1 MSTRPSRPIRKG
13 RSCPA
18 RSWGVSE
25 SLLHHAPAP
34 GHLSPGGRI
43 LGRPVRPH
51 TTACP
56 VWPPVPHDEGE
67 SRQIENKP
75 DFHHLK
81 QFLHACPLVVAVL
94 KRNEA
99 QGVPGRGV
107 PANGTFLACA
117 DCLIGGTGCEVS
129 QCAARP
135 ANTYGPLY
143 WPGEQRRRAFCCVR
157 SAGSD
162 PRLETGCLP
171 PSDTMWYAP
180 ARPLASQIRHRSA
193 PSRARSPD
201 AAPGWCFLRP
211 SAAGRPDQGL
221 ALRGWTNK
229 INVLQFAELTCKMES
244 RKWPLSDMPGSA
256 PRTSI

>member
-1 MSTRPSRPIRKG
+1 MSTRPNRPIRKG
-13 RSCPA
+13 RSYPA

-43 LGRPVRPH
+43 LGRRVRPH

-56 VWPPVPHDEGE
+56 VLPPVPKEEGK

-99 QGVPGRGV
+99 QRVPGRGV
-107 PANGTFLACA
+107 PATGTFLACA
-117 DCLIGGTGCEVS
+117 GCLIGWTGCEVS

-135 ANTYGPLY
+135 AYAMYPVY
-143 WPGEQRRRAFCCVR
+143 WPGVSSSAPGLSCVPAVAPSSDCHMAVINLSHPQCDWPGAIYQRRAFYLLADKHHDEGRDRGQR
-157 SAGSD
+157 S
-162 PRLETGCLP
+162 
-171 PSDTMWYAP
+171 
-180 ARPLASQIRHRSA
+180 
-193 PSRARSPD
+193 
-201 AAPGWCFLRP
+201 
-211 SAAGRPDQGL
+211 
-221 ALRGWTNK
+221 
-229 INVLQFAELTCKMES
+229 
-244 RKWPLSDMPGSA
+244 
-256 PRTSI
+256 